1 MTDNAKNVPVLMYH
15 HVHPLKSPL
24 NVQPD
29 VFERQLQALKQGGYR
44 TLTIEQ
50 FADYMN
56 GKPVPDKSILITF
69 DDGYLNNYTY
79 AYPLLQKYGMTG
91 VLFVV
96 TGWVGEGEPRLTSAD
111 GPSDALPAS
120 YVHEESKHLV
130 ASGETDKV
138 ILRWSELQQMDASG
152 VMQIHSHTHTH
163 TRWDKVSP
171 DREQKIEKISEELA
185 QCRRLLA
192 ERLGKQDDFL
202 CWPQGFFDEDYKQAA
217 RVAGYRYFFT
227 TDAYGFNKPMGDK
240 ENIYRIAVSNRSGKW
255 LLNRLFYARDTVAGR
270 LYGKFKKWKKQRR
283 EARKKALENQK
294 S

>member
-29 VFERQLQALKQGGYR
+29 VFERQLATLKNAGYR
-44 TLTIEQ
+44 SLTIEQ

-56 GKPVPDKSILITF
+56 GTPVPDKSVLITF

-79 AYPLLQKYGMTG
+79 AYPLLKKYGMTG

-96 TGWVGEGEPRLTSAD
+96 TGWVGDGLPRPTTANAD
-111 GPSDALPAS
+111 TGDLPAS

-138 ILRWSELQQMDASG
+138 ILRWSELQEMDASG

-163 TRWDKVSP
+163 TRWDKMAA
-171 DREQKIEKISEELA
+171 DRDEKIARISAELA
-185 QCRRLLA
+185 QCRQLIGQH
-192 ERLGKQDDFL
+192 LGKQDDFI
-202 CWPQGFFDEDYKQAA
+202 CWPQGFFDDDYKQAA
-217 RVAGYRYFFT
+217 REQGFRYFFT
-227 TDAYGFNKPMGDK
+227 TDAYGFNRPLGDK
-240 ENIYRIAVSNRSGKW
+240 EHIYRIAVSNRSGKW
-255 LLNRLFYARDTVAGR
+255 LLNRLFYARDTMAGR
-270 LYGKFKKWKKQRR
+270 LYGKFKKWKKLRR
-283 EARKKALENQK
+283 EAKKQAREAQA
-294 S
+294 

>member
-29 VFERQLQALKQGGYR
+29 VFERQLAALTRAGYR
-44 TLTIEQ
+44 SLTIEQ

-56 GKPVPDKSILITF
+56 GKPVPDKSVLITF

-79 AYPLLQKYGMTG
+79 AYPLLKKYGMTG

-96 TGWVGEGEPRLTSAD
+96 TGWVGEGEPRPTTASAGSTD
-111 GPSDALPAS
+111 LPAA

-138 ILRWSELQQMDASG
+138 ILRWSELQEMDASG

-163 TRWDKVSP
+163 TRWDKVAP
-171 DREQKIEKISEELA
+171 TREEKIEKISEELGRCRQLIA
-185 QCRRLLA
+185 QRLNKL
-192 ERLGKQDDFL
+192 DDFI
-202 CWPQGFFDEDYKQAA
+202 CWPQGFFDDDYKEAA
-217 RVAGYRYFFT
+217 RDQGFRYFFT
-227 TDAYGFNKPMGDK
+227 TDAYGFNKPLGDK

-255 LLNRLFYARDTVAGR
+255 LINRLFYAKDTLAGR
-270 LYGKFKKWKKQRR
+270 LYGKFKKWKKMRR
-283 EARKKALENQK
+283 EAKKRVRQTQA
-294 S
+294 